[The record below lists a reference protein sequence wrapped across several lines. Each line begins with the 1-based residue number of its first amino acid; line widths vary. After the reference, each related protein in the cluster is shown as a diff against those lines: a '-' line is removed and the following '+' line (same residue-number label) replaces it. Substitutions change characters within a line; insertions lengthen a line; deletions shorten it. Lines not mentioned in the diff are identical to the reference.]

1 MIISAYQGPRVLEG
15 RKGGGGGGG
24 SAAEKFKTKRFFK
37 QALSLA

>member
-15 RKGGGGGGG
+15 RGGKRGGGG
-24 SAAEKFKTKRFFK
+24 AAEKFKTKRFFK

>member
-15 RKGGGGGGG
+15 RKGGGG